1 MKKWLVLIVT
11 LGCFLQLFSQTGEI
25 RGKVLD
31 ATTKE
36 TLPFANIFINNTTLG
51 TAADENGHF
60 QLKHIPPGVHELVI
74 SYVGY
79 KSAHLSVPVGDI
91 LVYVD
96 HIELD
101 QADRE
106 LANVEI
112 KGVRDE
118 GWEKQY
124 KKFKKIFLGSDRLA
138 ESCEILNA
146 YVLDFSKGSEGSLV
160 ASAEEPIEI
169 SNMALGYKL
178 RFHLTDFRADN
189 KSYIIKGQVFF
200 SEISTRGGITAMEWM
215 ENRRKSYVGS
225 AQHLFKS
232 ILENQIQGQG
242 FYLYT
247 DKPGPANTSYRSSN
261 FYAELG
267 NKVIPYDT
275 LGMVSPGEMP
285 NTYRIAIKGRLE
297 VHNRNEVVK
306 FKTYN
311 DVPYPVSWI
320 EVEGGYVV
328 VNRDGTL
335 LNPSAVVTS
344 GEMNNE
350 RVAAMLPLNY
360 QPDKVITVKREPKGV
375 YAALLEEKVYVHTDK
390 PYYYP
395 GEMMWYKV
403 YMNYRYPHLRDSMSK
418 TLYIELINPQ
428 RKIVRTQTLR
438 MENGFAYGN
447 WIVSDTLSSGNYY
460 LRAYTNL
467 NRNFSPD
474 KFFVKPIPVLA
485 PTQRIDD
492 KSARYVETAS
502 RGLSIR
508 ANKSMC
514 GSRDSIALSFSVR
527 DSTGNPVRANLS
539 VSVTDARQVVPVQDA
554 INIEEY
560 FSFTGDTP
568 MNKLPEIKYPVEY
581 GIGFMGQY
589 FNKKGKPDKAILSIL
604 QGNYEHLSVIETDEQ
619 GKFWEGGLVFYDS
632 TEFHFQLKDAKVSP
646 KGKVILQERGVPE
659 PDFVFPHYNLTVLN
673 TEVPQ
678 RIISEYE
685 VPRGARL
692 LDNVLIRGEREV
704 EDQPQRP
711 YGKPDYV
718 VRTEDLDLST
728 NNLLIIL
735 QGKIPG
741 MVIRNVA
748 DSAGSR
754 NVVRITRASNLTFLA
769 PTEPLVMMD
778 GIPMVGSAGDILQS
792 IDATTVETIEVTVRT
807 NPLFGSQG
815 VNGVIAI
822 FTRRGVGSAYI
833 PPQRSIQVVKVQ
845 GYSRPDKF
853 LYPDYANRK
862 LDHSKTDYRSILYW
876 NPQVNIDETG
886 GDTVSFYTSDLQTR
900 YRVVV
905 EGITEDNQPVRGVYY
920 IRAEGEKP

>member
-1 MKKWLVLIVT
+1 MKRWLILIVV
-11 LGCFLQLFSQTGEI
+11 LGCFSQGLSQTGEI

-31 ATTKE
+31 AFTKE

-51 TAADENGHF
+51 TAADEDGNF

-79 KSAHLSVPVGDI
+79 KSVRLSVPVGEA
-91 LVYVD
+91 LVYID
-96 HIELD
+96 HIELV
-101 QADRE
+101 QAEQE
-106 LANVEI
+106 LANVEV

-118 GWEKQY
+118 GWERQY
-124 KKFKKIFLGSDRLA
+124 KKFKKIFLGDDRLA
-138 ESCEILNA
+138 AACEILNP
-146 YVLDFSKGSEGSLV
+146 YVLDFSKGPEGNLE

-178 RFHLTDFRADN
+178 RFHLTDFKADN

-200 SEISTRGGITAMEWM
+200 SEISTRGGVTAMEWM

-232 ILENQIQGQG
+232 VLENQIHGQG

-247 DKPGPANTSYRSSN
+247 DKPGPSNTSYRSSN

-275 LGMVSPGEMP
+275 NGMVSPGKLP
-285 NTYRIAIKGRLE
+285 NTYRIAINGRLE
-297 VHNRNEVVK
+297 VHNRNEMVK

-311 DVPYPVSWI
+311 DVPFPVSWI
-320 EVEGGYVV
+320 EVEGGYVL

-360 QPDKVITVKREPKGV
+360 QPDKVITVKKEPKGV
-375 YAALLEEKVYVHTDK
+375 HAALLEEKVYVHTDK

-403 YMNYRYPHLRDSMSK
+403 YMNYRYPHLRDSLSK
-418 TLYIELINPQ
+418 TLYIELINSQ
-428 RKIVRTQTLR
+428 RKIVRSQLLR
-438 MENGFAYGN
+438 LENGFAYGN

-467 NRNFSPD
+467 NRNFSAD
-474 KFFVKPIPVLA
+474 KIFVKPVPVLA
-485 PTQRIDD
+485 LTQQVEDAGI
-492 KSARYVETAS
+492 RYQENSTH
-502 RGLSIR
+502 GLMLF
-508 ANKSMC
+508 ANKSIC
-514 GSRDSIALSFSVR
+514 GNRDSIALSLSVR
-527 DSTGNPVRANLS
+527 DSLGNPVRANLS
-539 VSVTDARQVVPVQDA
+539 VSVTDARQVVPVQEA
-554 INIEEY
+554 IDIGTH
-560 FSFTGDTP
+560 FGFAGDPP
-568 MNKLPEIKYPVEY
+568 MNKIPEIKYPVEY
-581 GIGFMGQY
+581 GIGFRGQY
-589 FNKKGKPDKAILSIL
+589 LNKRGKPVKTTLTIL
-604 QGNYEHLSVIETDEQ
+604 QGNYEHLSVIETDEE
-619 GKFWEGGLVFYDS
+619 GKFYERGLLFYDS
-632 TEFHFQLKDAKVSP
+632 TEFHFQLKDVRAKP
-646 KGKVILQERGVPE
+646 NGKVIVQERQIPE
-659 PDFVFPHYNLTVLN
+659 IDFEFPRYELAILN
-673 TEVPQ
+673 TSQPQ

-685 VPRGARL
+685 VPKGARL
-692 LDNVLIRGEREV
+692 LDNVLIRGEREQ
-704 EDQPQRP
+704 EEQAQRP
-711 YGKPDYV
+711 YGRPDYV
-718 VRTEDLDLST
+718 VKAKDLDIST

-748 DSAGSR
+748 DSAGVR

-769 PTEPLVMMD
+769 PTEPMIMMD
-778 GIPMVGSAGDILQS
+778 GIPLTGSAGDILQS
-792 IDATTVETIEVTVRT
+792 IDATTVESIEVTVRT

-822 FTRRGVGSAYI
+822 YTKRGVGTTYV
-833 PPQRSIQVVKVQ
+833 PPQRTLQVVKMR
-845 GYSRPDKF
+845 GYARPDKF
-853 LYPDYANRK
+853 LYPDYGNPK
-862 LDHSKTDYRSILYW
+862 IDHSKTDYRSILYW
-876 NPQVNIDETG
+876 NPQINIDESG
-886 GDTVSFYTSDLQTR
+886 SETVSFYTSDLQTR

-905 EGITEDNQPVRGVYY
+905 EGITENNEPVRGVYY